1 MTDVQSLIRRDAK
14 RQLLTGSVFLIGM
27 VFFVT
32 SIFFTSGGSAVLGI
46 FYAIFFSA
54 IGGALLKS
62 GWKDSL
68 EAKQSLQFVEDLS
81 LQTFNRFPKRMYIG
95 HKASS
100 IFHAKLYDMDGAV
113 YSEIKQDPFG
123 NRLMGTLASIY
134 AGGWLTP
141 ASYQMMGEQGET
153 SYKIDK
159 KGGTYWRG
167 YVQHPNGNYVAYTE
181 LKRNKKSS
189 KSTFYYIEKAN
200 VHWKAEG
207 DTHIGHY
214 TISDEEGKVWATA
227 KRGAVPIEAADR
239 FDKMPGYLIDWEIR
253 DKIPHSLVAFLFLLQ
268 TSMNG

>member
-1 MTDVQSLIRRDAK
+1 MTEVQSLIRRDAK
-14 RQLLTGSVFLIGM
+14 RQLLTGSAFLIGM
-27 VFFVT
+27 IVFVT
-32 SIFFTSGGSAVLGI
+32 SIFFVGGGSAALGI
-46 FYAIFFSA
+46 FYSIFFSA
-54 IGGALLKS
+54 IGLALLKS
-62 GWKDSL
+62 GWKDSVK
-68 EAKQSLQFVEDLS
+68 AKQSLQFVQDS
-81 LQTFNRFPKRMYIG
+81 SCQTFTRFPQRMYIG

-100 IFHAKLYDMDGAV
+100 IFHARLYDMDGDV
-113 YSEIKQDPFG
+113 YSEIKQEPYG
-123 NRLMGTLASIY
+123 NRVIGAVASFY

-141 ASYQMMGEQGET
+141 ASYQMIGEQGET

-214 TISDEEGKVWATA
+214 KVTDEEGESVGCGKAGC
-227 KRGAVPIEAADR
+227 RSD
-239 FDKMPGYLIDWEIR
+239 
-253 DKIPHSLVAFLFLLQ
+253 
-268 TSMNG
+268 